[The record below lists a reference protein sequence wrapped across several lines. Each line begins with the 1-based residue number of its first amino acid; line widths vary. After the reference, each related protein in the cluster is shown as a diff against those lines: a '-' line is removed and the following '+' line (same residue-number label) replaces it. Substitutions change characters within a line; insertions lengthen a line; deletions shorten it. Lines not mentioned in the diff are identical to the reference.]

1 MITHIIVGSLKHR
14 GLVLFGV
21 LLLALLG
28 WRSLERIPLDAL
40 PDLSDVQVIVRTSYP
55 GQAPQLVEDQITYP
69 LTTALMAVPGARTVR
84 GFSFFGDSF
93 VYVLFADGT
102 DLYWA
107 RSRVLEYLSQIQPS
121 LPAEARPELGPDASG
136 VGWVFEYALV
146 DRSGRHHLGELK
158 ALQDFYLKLQLQ
170 SLPGVA
176 EVASVGGMEHG
187 FQIIIDPLKLAR
199 YQLDLASVIAQ
210 VREANRELGGG
221 VLELAEAEYMIR
233 TVGYLRSLEQ
243 FRALPLGVR
252 SDSGVPLTLGD
263 IADIRRG
270 PLERRGIAE
279 LDGEGEVAGG
289 IVVMRFGENAL
300 ATIEAVK
307 ARLEQLK
314 AGLPAGVELVTT
326 YDRSQL
332 ISRAVDTLKTKLVE
346 EIAFVTLICLLF
358 LLHARS
364 TLVAAI
370 TLPLAVLGG
379 FMLMD
384 LLRINANIMS
394 LGGIAIAIGALVD
407 AAIVMVEN
415 AHRRLAQFHQR
426 EQRPPTANEHWQ
438 LTARACAEVGPALF
452 FSLLVIIISFLP
464 VFALEAQ
471 EGRLFTPLAATKTLV
486 MLIAALLAITLV
498 PVLIGYLVRGRIP
511 GEEKNPLSHLLIGL
525 YRPLLRA
532 AMHWPK
538 TAVALLVLLALTA
551 LYPLSHLGS
560 EFMPEL
566 EEGDLLYM
574 PTTLPGLSAQKAS
587 ELLQQTDRLI
597 KTQAEVERVFG
608 KAGRAETATDP
619 APLTMFETTITL
631 KPREQWRPGIELDD
645 IIRELDERVQIP
657 GLTNAWVQPIKTR
670 IDMLSTGV
678 KTPVGVRISGP
689 DLATIE
695 QIGSQIEGLLS
706 RLPTTRSVIAE
717 RAASGRYLDLR
728 PNWQQVARFGLTPEQ
743 FNEAVMFAIG
753 GGTISTVIDG
763 NARYP
768 VTLRYPHNW
777 RDTPEALAQL
787 PITSRDGGYINLG
800 QLAEIQISSAPDM
813 IRSENALP
821 IGWVFVDISSGAIG
835 DYIQE
840 ADALL
845 KAQLQ
850 LPSGYS
856 WQWAGQFEYI
866 ERLTSTLITLVP
878 LAIALIAVL
887 IYLTFGSIG
896 QALLLL
902 LCLPLALSGSLW
914 YLWHLEFHL
923 SAAVA
928 VGLIALA
935 GVAAEFGIIMQLY
948 INHALA
954 EARAKGE
961 LTSRAALRAAIEQ
974 GAVLRVRP
982 KAMTVATILGGLA
995 PIMWGAGTGN
1005 EVMQRIAA
1013 PMLGGMISAPLLS
1026 MLLLPLLTYLWQRRS
1041 LV

>member
-1 MITHIIVGSLKHR
+1 MIRHIIETSLKHR
-14 GLVLFGV
+14 GLVLFAA
-21 LLLALLG
+21 LLMSILG

-55 GQAPQLVEDQITYP
+55 GQAPQLVEDQVTYP

-93 VYVLFADGT
+93 VYVLFEDGT

-107 RSRVLEYLSQIQPS
+107 RSRVLEYLSQIQPR
-121 LPAEARPELGPDASG
+121 LPAEARPQLGPDASG
-136 VGWVFEYALV
+136 VGWVFEYALI
-146 DRSGRHHLGELK
+146 DRSGSHHLGELK

-187 FQIIIDPLKLAR
+187 FQIIVDPLKLAR
-199 YQLDLASVIAQ
+199 YNLDLASVIAQ
-210 VREANRELGGG
+210 VRSANRELGGG

-233 TVGYLRSLEQ
+233 TVGYLRTLEQ

-252 SDSGVPLTLGD
+252 SAAGVPLTLGD
-263 IADIRRG
+263 VADIRRG

-279 LDGEGEVAGG
+279 LDGEGEVVGG

-300 ATIEAVK
+300 TTIDAVK
-307 ARLEQLK
+307 ERLVQLK
-314 AGLPAGVELVTT
+314 AGLPAGVELITT

-332 ISRAVDTLKTKLVE
+332 IGRAVDTLKTKLME
-346 EIAFVTLICLLF
+346 EIAFVALICLLF
-358 LLHARS
+358 LLHVRS

-379 FMLMD
+379 FILMD

-415 AHRRLAQFHQR
+415 AHRRLEQFHHSA
-426 EQRPPTANEHWQ
+426 QRPPTTAEHWQ
-438 LTARACAEVGPALF
+438 LTARACTEVGPALF
-452 FSLLVIIISFLP
+452 FSLLVIILSFLP

-471 EGRLFTPLAATKTLV
+471 EGRLFTPLAATKTFV
-486 MLIAALLAITLV
+486 MVIAALLAITLV

-511 GEEKNPLSHLLIGL
+511 GEDKNPLSRLLIAL
-525 YRPLLRA
+525 YRPLLRM
-532 AMHWPK
+532 AMSWPK
-538 TAVALLVLLALTA
+538 TAVLLLVLLALTA
-551 LYPLSHLGS
+551 LYPLSRLGS

-574 PTTLPGLSAQKAS
+574 PTTLPGLSPQKAS
-587 ELLQQTDRLI
+587 ELLQLTDRLI
-597 KTQAEVERVFG
+597 KTVPEVERVFG
-608 KAGRAETATDP
+608 KAGRADSATDP

-631 KPREQWRPGIELDD
+631 KPREQWRPGVELAD
-645 IIRELDERVQIP
+645 IIRELDERVQLP

-695 QIGSQIEGLLS
+695 QIGGQIEGLLAG
-706 RLPTTRSVIAE
+706 LPATRSVIAE
-717 RAASGRYLDLR
+717 RAASGRYLDIR
-728 PNWQQVARFGLTPEQ
+728 PDWQQVARFGLTPEA
-743 FNEAVMFAIG
+743 FNEAVMYAIG
-753 GGTISTVIDG
+753 GGTIATVIDG

-768 VTLRYPHNW
+768 VTLRYERHW
-777 RDTPEALAQL
+777 RDSPEALAQL
-787 PITSRDGGYINLG
+787 PITTGDGGYINLG
-800 QLAEIQISSAPDM
+800 QLAAIRISSGADM

-821 IGWVFVDISSGAIG
+821 IGWVFVDIKGGAIG
-835 DYIQE
+835 DYIRD

-845 KAQLQ
+845 QAELQ
-850 LPSGYS
+850 LPAGYS

-866 ERLTSTLITLVP
+866 ERLTNRLLTLVP
-878 LAIALIAVL
+878 LTIALIAVL
-887 IYLTFGSIG
+887 LYFTFGSIG

-902 LCLPLALSGSLW
+902 LCVPLALSGSFW
-914 YLWHLEFHL
+914 YLWHLGFHL

-935 GVAAEFGIIMQLY
+935 GVAAEFGVVMQLY
-948 INHALA
+948 INHAIDD
-954 EARAKGE
+954 ARAEGK
-961 LTSRAALRAAIEQ
+961 LTSRGALRAAIEQ

-982 KAMTVATILGGLA
+982 KAMTVLTLLVGLA

-1013 PMLGGMISAPLLS
+1013 PMLGGMVSAPLLS
-1026 MLLLPLLTYLWQRRS
+1026 MLLLPLLTYLWQRRQLS
-1041 LV
+1041 

>member
-1 MITHIIVGSLKHR
+1 MITHIIEGSLKHR
-14 GLVLFGV
+14 GLVLFAV

-55 GQAPQLVEDQITYP
+55 GQAPQLVEDQVTYP

-93 VYVLFADGT
+93 VYVLFEDGT

-107 RSRVLEYLSQIQPS
+107 RSRVLEYLSQIQPR
-121 LPAEARPELGPDASG
+121 LPAEARPQLGPDASG

-176 EVASVGGMEHG
+176 EVASVGGMENG
-187 FQIIIDPLKLAR
+187 FQIVVDPLKLAR
-199 YQLDLASVIAQ
+199 YNLDLSAVIDQ
-210 VREANRELGGG
+210 VRSANRELGGG

-243 FRALPLGVR
+243 FRTLPLGVR
-252 SDSGVPLTLGD
+252 SEAGVPLTLGD
-263 IADIRRG
+263 VAEVRRG

-279 LDGEGEVAGG
+279 LDGDGEVVGG

-300 ATIEAVK
+300 TTIEAVK
-307 ARLEQLK
+307 ERLEQLK
-314 AGLPAGVELVTT
+314 AGLPAGVELITT

-332 ISRAVDTLKTKLVE
+332 IGRAVDTLKTKLVE
-346 EIAFVTLICLLF
+346 EIGFVALICLLF
-358 LLHARS
+358 LLHVRS

-379 FMLMD
+379 FILMD

-415 AHRRLAQFHQR
+415 AHRRLEQFHHDQQR
-426 EQRPPTANEHWQ
+426 SPTSAEHWQ
-438 LTARACAEVGPALF
+438 LTARACSEVGPALF
-452 FSLLVIIISFLP
+452 FSLLVIIVSFLP

-471 EGRLFTPLAATKTLV
+471 EGRLFTPLAATKTFV
-486 MLIAALLAITLV
+486 MVMAALLAITLV

-511 GEEKNPLSHLLIGL
+511 GEDKNPLSRLLIAL
-525 YRPLLRA
+525 YRPLLRV
-532 AMHWPK
+532 AMDWPK
-538 TAVALLVLLALTA
+538 TAVAALVLLALTA
-551 LYPLSHLGS
+551 LYPLSQLGS

-574 PTTLPGLSAQKAS
+574 PTTLPGLSPQKAS

-597 KTQAEVERVFG
+597 KTVPEVDRVFG
-608 KAGRAETATDP
+608 KAGRADSATDP

-631 KPREQWRPGIELDD
+631 KPREQWRPGVELDD

-695 QIGSQIEGLLS
+695 QIGGQIEGLLAG
-706 RLPTTRSVIAE
+706 LATTRSVIAE
-717 RAASGRYLDLR
+717 RAASGRYLDIR
-728 PNWQQVARFGLTPEQ
+728 PDWQQVVRFGLTPSA
-743 FNEAVMFAIG
+743 FNEAVMYAIG
-753 GGTISTVIDG
+753 GGTIATVIDG

-768 VTLRYPHNW
+768 VTLRYERDW
-777 RDTPEALAQL
+777 RDSPEALAQL
-787 PITSRDGGYINLG
+787 PITTGDGGYINLG
-800 QLAEIQISSAPDM
+800 QLAEIRISSGADM

-821 IGWVFVDISSGAIG
+821 IGWVFVDIKQGAIG
-835 DYIQE
+835 DYIRE

-845 KAQLQ
+845 KAELQ
-850 LPSGYS
+850 LPAGYS

-866 ERLTSTLITLVP
+866 ERLTDRLLTLVP
-878 LAIALIAVL
+878 LTIALIAL
-887 IYLTFGSIG
+887 LLYFTFGSVG

-902 LCLPLALSGSLW
+902 LCVPLALSGSLW
-914 YLWHLEFHL
+914 YLWHLGFHL

-935 GVAAEFGIIMQLY
+935 GVAAEFGVVMQLY
-948 INHALA
+948 INHALDD
-954 EARAKGE
+954 ARAKGE
-961 LTSRAALRAAIEQ
+961 LTSRSALRAAIEQ

-1026 MLLLPLLTYLWQRRS
+1026 MLLLPLLTYLWQRRQ
-1041 LV
+1041 LG